1 MKWGA
6 RWRLE
11 EAFFKLEDIL
21 KVTERERDALLEAQQ
36 QTDERLEK
44 VEAERDSLR
53 ERCFRT
59 EEISASWAGTA
70 GRLERERDSLR
81 RALQDIS
88 DICDATGGE
97 FHRGQQP
104 ELSRRIH
111 AALHPTPKT
120 EEVADAEA

>member
-1 MKWGA
+1 MTDDLEVTYE
-6 RWRLE
+6 RL
-11 EAFFKLEDIL
+11 KRSLQGRVDDLEDAAWL
-21 KVTERERDALLEAQQ
+21 MHNLDHVLEAQQ

-44 VEAERDSLR
+44 VEAERDYLR

-70 GRLERERDSLR
+70 GRIERERDSLR
-81 RALQDIS
+81 RALEEVKRVTSPALPAHDI
-88 DICDATGGE
+88 A
-97 FHRGQQP
+97 F
-104 ELSRRIH
+104 